1 MLTDSAVRIIE
12 FANTL
17 IHQFLNVSDDTY
29 FRLIYA
35 LKILFALPFTML
47 CIPFVSA
54 GINWL
59 WKHRRS

>member
-1 MLTDSAVRIIE
+1 MTQDTFLRLTSVLE
-12 FANTL
+12 
-17 IHQFLNVSDDTY
+17 
-29 FRLIYA
+29 
-35 LKILFALPFTML
+35 ILFALPFAML